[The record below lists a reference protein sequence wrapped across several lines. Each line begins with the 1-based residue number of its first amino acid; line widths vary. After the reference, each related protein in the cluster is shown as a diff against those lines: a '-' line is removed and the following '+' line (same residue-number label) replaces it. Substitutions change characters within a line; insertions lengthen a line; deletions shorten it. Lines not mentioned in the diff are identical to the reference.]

1 MLQYHSVA
9 VFKCL
14 DLLVM
19 RRKIFIVLT
28 IIWMVVIF
36 AFSAKNAEESG
47 QESGRLGLTIGGLIV
62 SNFDEL
68 SDEEKLAFAEKIDH
82 PIRKA
87 AHATE
92 YAILGFLATGAV
104 YTLSFKWYVNGLISW
119 GIATLYAASDEIH
132 QLFVPGRSGEFKDV
146 CIDSAGALVGVIIGA
161 AIFSAYYRRKQKAVP
176 QG

>member
-47 QESGRLGLTIGGLIV
+47 QESSRLGLTIGRIFV
-62 SNFDEL
+62 ADF
-68 SDEEKLAFAEKIDH
+68 EEMSIEEQYAFADKIDY

-92 YAILGFLATGAV
+92 YAILGFLVLGAV
-104 YTLSFKWYVNGLISW
+104 YSSRMRWYINGLIAW
-119 GIATLYAASDEIH
+119 GIVILYAASDEFH
-132 QLFVPGRSGEFKDV
+132 QLFVPGRSGEVRDV
-146 CIDSAGALVGVIIGA
+146 CIDSASALVGVLIGA
-161 AIFSAYYRRKQKAVP
+161 AIFNAYYRRKQKAVH
-176 QG
+176 